1 MNTISSFGNT
11 WDIMGFQPTRQ
22 LLILGGL
29 TTIFRYLLDRV
40 RLIILLR
47 KTNIQKRE
55 RKENKDDSIM
65 NQRKNINK

>member
-1 MNTISSFGNT
+1 
-11 WDIMGFQPTRQ
+11 MGFQPTRQ
-22 LLILGGL
+22 LLILGDL

>member
-1 MNTISSFGNT
+1 
-11 WDIMGFQPTRQ
+11 MGFQPTRQ
-22 LLILGGL
+22 LLILGDL

-47 KTNIQKRE
+47 KTNIQKKE